1 MNDEVV
7 AQKKPALIG
16 KAIFGQF
23 LRCSSL
29 TDPSGMCAHPSL
41 ELASNLAFQ
50 TINYLF
56 DRAIYYFSKLEKIKN
71 ASI

>member
-1 MNDEVV
+1 M
-7 AQKKPALIG
+7 G

-23 LRCSSL
+23 NFFVALRMQP
-29 TDPSGMCAHPSL
+29 PSGMLAHPSL

-56 DRAIYYFSKLEKIKN
+56 DRALKFGC
-71 ASI
+71 